1 MLSCE
6 LAVDNKL
13 RTLVVHGW
21 TSFLKI
27 ALFFW
32 SYDERT
38 SVRGTLFMTVFVLP
52 DMGAFARASKKS
64 QVTCGNTTIARQSAA
79 LSALN
84 LFSIPGHPG
93 APLRSTPGFYLSC
106 PLGLRI
112 ARCQT
117 GHEDSSTGA
126 EGASRQSPEAARP
139 RIILK
144 KGEPE
149 GAEEKLREARDAGWW
164 LLNRRFHSC
173 SQKEVRRGGQGLR
186 AM

>member
-6 LAVDNKL
+6 SAVDNKL
-13 RTLVVHGW
+13 RILVVHGW

-38 SVRGTLFMTVFVLP
+38 SARGTLFMTVFVLP

-84 LFSIPGHPG
+84 PFSIPGLPG

-106 PLGLRI
+106 LWASGSQDAKPATRI
-112 ARCQT
+112 LQPAPKAHQDNR
-117 GHEDSSTGA
+117 
-126 EGASRQSPEAARP
+126 
-139 RIILK
+139 LK
-144 KGEPE
+144 
-149 GAEEKLREARDAGWW
+149 L
-164 LLNRRFHSC
+164 
-173 SQKEVRRGGQGLR
+173 QGPGSF
-186 AM
+186 